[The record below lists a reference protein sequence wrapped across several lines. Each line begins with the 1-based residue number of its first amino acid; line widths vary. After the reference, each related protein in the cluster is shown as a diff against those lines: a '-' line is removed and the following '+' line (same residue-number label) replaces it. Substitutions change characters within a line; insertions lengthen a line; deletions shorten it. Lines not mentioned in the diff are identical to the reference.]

1 MHRNSS
7 VLLTLAYLY
16 SHWRK
21 FEKRLKSNSTV
32 AFAETKNTKRR
43 FMGTIVQSAASF
55 QIAMDAFVQER
66 LRGMTAYKRVERAEE
81 LKDELART
89 RGIPDTDRKRF
100 ERELNYII
108 EVSTPAVPKASSWI
122 FDHPRSPILS
132 GIRDLFALYIF
143 YETLKFPYNSGRI

>member
-1 MHRNSS
+1 
-7 VLLTLAYLY
+7 
-16 SHWRK
+16 
-21 FEKRLKSNSTV
+21 
-32 AFAETKNTKRR
+32 
-43 FMGTIVQSAASF
+43 MGTIVQSAASF

-108 EVSTPAVPKASSWI
+108 EVSTPAVPKASS
-122 FDHPRSPILS
+122 
-132 GIRDLFALYIF
+132 
-143 YETLKFPYNSGRI
+143 